1 MTTQEFTNKLK
12 EYNNIGAFIDENA
25 HEFDE
30 DAFRNY
36 LETLLQRGG
45 MTRSQLGTETGVTS
59 YMYDMMKNPNE
70 NTGKNVLVRL
80 ALGLSLNLDE
90 TNRLLTLGGRAP
102 LRSKVRRDAI
112 IIFSIE
118 QGYSIAQANDVLY
131 DYGLQTLEKK

>member
-12 EYNNIGAFIDENA
+12 EYNNIGAFIEENA

-36 LETLLQRGG
+36 LEVLLQRSG
-45 MTRSQLGTETGVTS
+45 MNPSQLGTKTGATS
-59 YMYDMMKNPNE
+59 YIYDMMKNPNKD
-70 NTGKNVLVRL
+70 TGKNVLVRL

-90 TNRLLTLGGRAP
+90 TNRLLTLGGRAS

-131 DYGLQTLEKK
+131 DYGLQTLDQK